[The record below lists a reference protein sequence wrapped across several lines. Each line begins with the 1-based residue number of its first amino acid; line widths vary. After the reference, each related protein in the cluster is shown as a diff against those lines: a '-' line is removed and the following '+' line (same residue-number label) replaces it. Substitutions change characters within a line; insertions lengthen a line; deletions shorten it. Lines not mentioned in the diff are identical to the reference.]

1 MIYLALALAPI
12 FFLFAYIY
20 LMDKYEREPL
30 QYLIISFILGVFIS
44 FPVVY
49 LGERLQLITGTSTR
63 SSPLGLF
70 VYAFFVVA
78 FTEEFMKFLVLRLY
92 NYPHQ
97 EFDEPYDGIMY
108 GGAISL
114 GFAAIENVF
123 YVFANKGSEIEVG
136 FSRMFTAV
144 PAHAMFGVIMGYYV
158 GKAKFL
164 VKGNR
169 TLELCK
175 GLGMAV
181 LLHGLYDY
189 FLFLGEAF
197 LVPLAILILFIGYK
211 LARKAIKDHQD
222 ISPHRFES

>member
-12 FFLFAYIY
+12 IFLFGYVY

-30 QYLIISFILGVFIS
+30 QYLIVSFLLGVFIS

-49 LGERLQLITGTSTR
+49 FGEQLQEMTGTSSH

-108 GGAISL
+108 GAAISL

-123 YVFANKGSEIEVG
+123 YVFSNEGAEFEVG
-136 FSRMFTAV
+136 ISRMFTAV
-144 PAHAMFGVIMGYYV
+144 PAHAMFGVVMGYYV

-164 VKGNR
+164 VQGNK
-169 TLELCK
+169 TLELVK
-175 GLGMAV
+175 GLGVAV
-181 LLHGLYDY
+181 LLHGCYDY

-197 LVPLAILILFIGYK
+197 LVPLAILTLFISFR
-211 LARKAIKDHQD
+211 LAKKAIKDHQD
-222 ISPHRFES
+222 ISPHRFEP